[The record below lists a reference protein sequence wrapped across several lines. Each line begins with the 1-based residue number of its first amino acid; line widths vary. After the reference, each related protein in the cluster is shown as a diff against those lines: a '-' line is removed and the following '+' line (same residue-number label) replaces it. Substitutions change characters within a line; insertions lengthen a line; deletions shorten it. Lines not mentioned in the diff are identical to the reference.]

1 MPPQKEATASP
12 SVDSIT
18 RAEAQQMAD
27 EAAAKAVQQVLA
39 AIAQERGE
47 SPATVAKDT
56 DSVNF
61 ANALAMAIGQLANQG
76 TGKEAI
82 VDPAILER
90 RYAARQKMTA
100 LIVSARES
108 GIRPEYGL
116 TATVQLQDQLIVPVW
131 VDAQRVT
138 HQTCIKWDGVPNE
151 AMEPKDETARAI
163 YTAFCDSIGKSY
175 GAVARMQPVDRK
187 GNIVTPGGHVFE
199 SLPTIPK
206 GYTGGELTVEPGAL
220 PDLGMPHNGLEVLG
234 RAPGGMT
241 NREVKIPVLGTV
253 AEPARQLVA

>member
-1 MPPQKEATASP
+1 M
-12 SVDSIT
+12 
-18 RAEAQQMAD
+18 AE

-47 SPATVAKDT
+47 APQSVAKDGESM
-56 DSVNF
+56 DF
-61 ANALAMAIGQLANQG
+61 ARGLAMAIAQIANQG
-76 TGKEAI
+76 TGKDV
-82 VDPAILER
+82 VDPAIIER
-90 RYAARQKMTA
+90 RLVARQKMVA
-100 LIVSARES
+100 LIVSAREN

-151 AMEPKDETARAI
+151 AMEPKDETASAI
-163 YTAFCDSIGKSY
+163 FIAFCESVGKAP
-175 GAVARMQPVDRK
+175 GTLARLNPVDRK

-199 SLPTIPK
+199 SLPAIPK
-206 GYTGGELTVEPGAL
+206 AYTGGELTVEPGAM
-220 PDLGMPHNGLEVLG
+220 PDRGLPHNGLEVLG
-234 RAPGGMT
+234 RAPGGQV
-241 NREVKIPVLGTV
+241 NREVRIPVLGTV

>member
-18 RAEAQQMAD
+18 RAEAQQMAE

-47 SPATVAKDT
+47 APAVVAKDGESM
-56 DSVNF
+56 DF
-61 ANALAMAIGQLANQG
+61 ARGLAMAIAQIANQG
-76 TGKEAI
+76 TGKDV
-82 VDPAILER
+82 VDPAVIER
-90 RYAARQKMTA
+90 RSLARQKMTA
-100 LIVSARES
+100 LIVSAREN

-151 AMEPKDETARAI
+151 AMEPKDETARSI
-163 YTAFCDSIGKSY
+163 FTAFCESIGKAP
-175 GAVARMQPVDRK
+175 GTLARLNPVDRK

-206 GYTGGELTVEPGAL
+206 GYEGGELTIDPGAM
-220 PDLGMPHNGLEVLG
+220 PDRGMPHNGLEVIG
-234 RAPGGMT
+234 RAPGGMA
-241 NREVKIPVLGTV
+241 NREVRIPVLGTV

>member
-1 MPPQKEATASP
+1 MPPSKDAAASP
-12 SVDSIT
+12 SVDSIS

-47 SPATVAKDT
+47 SPASVAKDT

-90 RYAARQKMTA
+90 RYSARQKMTA
-100 LIVSARES
+100 LIVSAREN
-108 GIRPEYGL
+108 GISPEYGL

-163 YTAFCDSIGKSY
+163 YAAFCDSIGKSP
-175 GAVARMQPVDRK
+175 GTLARLNPVDRK

-199 SLPTIPK
+199 SLPAIPK
-206 GYTGGELTVEPGAL
+206 AYTGGDLQIETGAL
-220 PDLGMPHNGLEVLG
+220 PDRGSPHNGLEVIG
-234 RAPGGMT
+234 RAPGGMA
-241 NREVKIPVLGTV
+241 NREVKISVLGTV
-253 AEPARQLVA
+253 ADPARQMVA